1 MKKILVIDDEK
12 DFTELI
18 KTTLEIRGHYEVRM
32 ENDMSLALD
41 TVRTFKPDLIL
52 LDLMAPGN
60 INGGEIAG
68 MIKNDPKIKNT
79 PIVFVTAAITEKEVT
94 SMGGVI
100 GGHPFIAKPVNIKD
114 LVNNIEKI
122 LS

>member
-1 MKKILVIDDEK
+1 MKKILVVDDEK
-12 DFTELI
+12 DFTALI

-32 ENDMSLALD
+32 ENEMSLALD
-41 TVRTFKPDLIL
+41 AARAFKPDLIL

-68 MIKNDPKIKNT
+68 RIKSDPKIKDT
-79 PIVFVTAAITEKEVT
+79 PIVFITAATTKEEVV
-94 SMGGVI
+94 SKGGFI
-100 GGHPFIAKPVNIKD
+100 GGHPFIAKPVNIKELINYID
-114 LVNNIEKI
+114 KT